1 MRVRERYP
9 PFHKKKKGSQCP
21 GSKVRTKADNPLA
34 YDLGRCWRLYRDVLS
49 ASMLRIL
56 RIIFKWKREQ
66 RLRLVRTG
74 DQNLYWIDIMLLEF
88 HKPSYACA
96 LQTPEHFSVLT
107 VFSDWSFQIKLFSLP
122 EAIWTGKVDTNGDSQ
137 RERFPIYPDT
147 DLLFWSLLPPIQ
159 TCSAGS
165 CSIYIRMLLRRRIDG
180 LSRLFE
186 AYVTMRF
193 DLIDMPVTI
202 SHFM

>member
-9 PFHKKKKGSQCP
+9 PFHKKRKGSQCP

-74 DQNLYWIDIMLLEF
+74 DQNLYWIDIMLLRF

-122 EAIWTGKVDTNGDSQ
+122 KQFEQARWIQMGIG
-137 RERFPIYPDT
+137 RESAFQYILTLISFFEVFYHRFK
-147 DLLFWSLLPPIQ
+147 LAQLVL
-159 TCSAGS
+159 A
-165 CSIYIRMLLRRRIDG
+165 
-180 LSRLFE
+180 
-186 AYVTMRF
+186 RF
-193 DLIDMPVTI
+193 T
-202 SHFM
+202 